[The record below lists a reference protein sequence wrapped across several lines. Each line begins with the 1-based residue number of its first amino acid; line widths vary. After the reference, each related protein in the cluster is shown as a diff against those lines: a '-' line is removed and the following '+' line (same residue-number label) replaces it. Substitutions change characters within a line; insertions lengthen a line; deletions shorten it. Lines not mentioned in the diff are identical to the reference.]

1 MEANRP
7 TDPIAAHDDIATK
20 RLPANYA
27 ILVVVFATAACGGG
41 GSPPAPPPPGSPP
54 VVVLKPATDP
64 EAARFILKASLAVN
78 EAEIT
83 DIKSVGYGNMAQQA
97 NGYASCRNRARMDV
111 GTRDLSSIAP
121 NIGRFAASDLG
132 FMQ

>member
-7 TDPIAAHDDIATK
+7 TDPITAFDDIATK
-20 RLPANYA
+20 RLPANYT
-27 ILVVVFATAACGGG
+27 ILVVVFAAAACGGG
-41 GSPPAPPPPGSPP
+41 GSPPAPPPPGSSP

-64 EAARFILKASLAVN
+64 EAERFILKAGLAVN
-78 EAEIT
+78 EAEFTAIN
-83 DIKSVGYGNMAQQA
+83 SVGYGIMAQQA
-97 NGYASCRNRARMDV
+97 NGYANCQHRARMDI
-111 GTRDLSSIAP
+111 GTRYLSSIAP